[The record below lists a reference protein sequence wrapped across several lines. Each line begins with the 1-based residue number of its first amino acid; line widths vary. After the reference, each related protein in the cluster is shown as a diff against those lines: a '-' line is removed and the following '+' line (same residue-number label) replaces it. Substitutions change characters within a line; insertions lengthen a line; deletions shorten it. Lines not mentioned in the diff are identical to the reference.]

1 MFGVLVAVPFLFVGF
16 DVILRRRASSS
27 GRARSMENSGML
39 PRWFDKLHPRYRTP
53 SNAILL
59 IGGLSVITPLF
70 GRQTL
75 VWLVDAGG
83 FAIIIAYIM
92 VAVTFLV
99 LRHREPDIE
108 RPLRVG
114 PARG

>member
-1 MFGVLVAVPFLFVGF
+1 
-16 DVILRRRASSS
+16 
-27 GRARSMENSGML
+27 ML